1 MGRYRFHVGQFSQT
15 LRVEAMNWNTIVSA
29 ETLVQELSSP
39 DLIIV
44 DARFALGD
52 AQAGEQAWQEA
63 HLPNASYVHLDRDLS
78 DKQKPAQFGRH
89 PLPNADDFCQ
99 TLMRCGISPQSQVV
113 VYDANDG
120 AMAAARFWYLL
131 KLLGHKNVAV
141 LDGGFAR
148 WLELGLPVNNE
159 APVLL
164 PSLYHADFDQSQLI
178 NVDTIKNNLAT
189 NEFVLLDARAAERY
203 RGDIEPID
211 KVAGH
216 IPGALNRQYALNLE
230 NGRFRAAD
238 VLKQDFLALLGKRTA
253 AETILYCGSGVTAC
267 HNLLAM
273 EIAGLQG
280 AKIFPPSWSGWI
292 SDADHAIQK

>member
-1 MGRYRFHVGQFSQT
+1 
-15 LRVEAMNWNTIVSA
+15 MNWNTIVSA
-29 ETLVQELSSP
+29 ETLVQELSNP
-39 DLIIV
+39 DVIIV

-52 AQAGEQAWQEA
+52 SQAGELAWQTA

-99 TLMRCGISPQSQVV
+99 TLMRCGISQQSQVV

-148 WLELGLPVNNE
+148 WLELGLPVNSD

-164 PSLYHADFDQSQLI
+164 PSLYHADFDQSQLVNI
-178 NVDTIKNNLAT
+178 DTIKNNLIA

-216 IPGALNRQYALNLE
+216 IPGALNRPYFLNLE
-230 NGRFRAAD
+230 NGRFRAPN
-238 VLKQDFLALLGKRTA
+238 VLKQDFLALLGNHA
-253 AETILYCGSGVTAC
+253 ADETILYCGSGVTAC
-267 HNLLAM
+267 HTLLAM
-273 EIAGLQG
+273 EVAGLQG
-280 AKIFPPSWSGWI
+280 AKIFAPSWSGWI
-292 SDADHAIQK
+292 GDADHVTQK

>member
-1 MGRYRFHVGQFSQT
+1 
-15 LRVEAMNWNTIVSA
+15 MNWNTIVSA
-29 ETLVQELSSP
+29 EALLLELCNP

-99 TLMRCGISPQSQVV
+99 TLMRCGISRQSQVL

-131 KLLGHKNVAV
+131 KLLGHENVAV

-148 WLELGLPVNNE
+148 WMELALPVNNE

-164 PSLYHADFDQSQLI
+164 PSLYHADFDQAQVVI
-178 NVDTIKNNLAT
+178 AETIKNNLTA

-203 RGDIEPID
+203 RGDVEPID

-216 IPGALNRQYALNLE
+216 IPGALNRPYSMNLE
-230 NGRFRAAD
+230 NGRFRAAE
-238 VLKQDFLALLGKRTA
+238 VLKHEFLALLGEHSA

-273 EIAGLQG
+273 EVAGLQG

-292 SDADHAIQK
+292 SDPKNL

>member
-1 MGRYRFHVGQFSQT
+1 
-15 LRVEAMNWNTIVSA
+15 MNWNTIVSA
-29 ETLVQELSSP
+29 EALLPELTNP

-44 DARFALGD
+44 DARFALSD
-52 AQAGEQAWQEA
+52 AQAGEQAWQTA

-99 TLMRCGISPQSQVV
+99 TLMRCGISQQSQVV

-148 WLELGLPVNNE
+148 WLELGLPVNSE
-159 APVLL
+159 APLLL
-164 PSLYHADFDQSQLI
+164 PSLYHADFDQSQLVNI
-178 NVDTIKNNLAT
+178 DTIKNNPIA

-203 RGDIEPID
+203 RGDVEPID

-216 IPGALNRQYALNLE
+216 IPGALNRPYSLNLE
-230 NGRFRAAD
+230 NGRFRAAAG
-238 VLKQDFLALLGKRTA
+238 LKQDFLALLGNHA
-253 AETILYCGSGVTAC
+253 ADETILYCGSGVTAC

-280 AKIFPPSWSGWI
+280 AKIYPPSWSGWI
-292 SDADHAIQK
+292 SDADHANKK

>member
-1 MGRYRFHVGQFSQT
+1 
-15 LRVEAMNWNTIVSA
+15 MNWNTIVSA
-29 ETLVQELSSP
+29 EALVQHLSDS
-39 DLIIV
+39 DLLLV
-44 DARFALGD
+44 DARFGLGD
-52 AQAGEQAWQEA
+52 AQAGEQAWQAA

-89 PLPNADDFCQ
+89 PLPNADAFCH
-99 TLMRCGISPQSQVV
+99 TLMRCGISRQSQVV

-131 KLLGHKNVAV
+131 RLLGHENVAV

-148 WLELGLPVNNE
+148 WLELGLPVNSE

-164 PSLYHADFDQSQLI
+164 PSLYHADFDTSQI
-178 NVDTIKNNLAT
+178 VSIDTIKNNLAT
-189 NEFVLLDARAAERY
+189 NEFVLLDARAPERF
-203 RGDIEPID
+203 RGEVEPID

-216 IPGALNRQYALNLE
+216 IPGALNRPYGLNLD
-230 NGRFRAAD
+230 NGYFRS
-238 VLKQDFLALLGKRTA
+238 VQSLKHDFIALLGEHSA

-273 EIAGLQG
+273 EIAGLSG

-292 SDADHAIQK
+292 SDSDHVIEK

>member
-1 MGRYRFHVGQFSQT
+1 
-15 LRVEAMNWNTIVSA
+15 MNWNTIVSA
-29 ETLVQELSSP
+29 EELLEHLHDP
-39 DLIIV
+39 DLVVV
-44 DARFALGD
+44 DARFALGGTNSD
-52 AQAGEQAWQEA
+52 AGQTAWQES
-63 HLPNASYVHLDRDLS
+63 HLPNASYVHLDHDLS

-99 TLMRCGISPQSQVV
+99 TLMRCGISRQSQVV

-131 KLLGHKNVAV
+131 RLLGHENVAV

-148 WLELGLPVNNE
+148 WSQLGLPVNNDL
-159 APVLL
+159 PTHL
-164 PSLYHADFDQSQLI
+164 PSLYHADFDVHQIVS
-178 NVDTIKNNLAT
+178 VDTIKNNLT
-189 NEFVLLDARAAERY
+189 SNECLLLDARAPERY

-216 IPGALNRQYALNLE
+216 IPGALNRPYGLNLE
-230 NGRFRAAD
+230 NGRFRSPAL
-238 VLKQDFLALLGKRTA
+238 LKQDFLGLLGQHTA
-253 AETILYCGSGVTAC
+253 SETILYCGSGVTAC

-273 EIAGLQG
+273 EIAGLSG

-292 SDADHAIQK
+292 VDGDNPVETRK

>member
-1 MGRYRFHVGQFSQT
+1 
-15 LRVEAMNWNTIVSA
+15 MNWNTIVSA
-29 ETLVQELSSP
+29 EALLPELTNP

-44 DARFALGD
+44 DARFALSD
-52 AQAGEQAWQEA
+52 AQAGEQAWQTA

-78 DKQKPAQFGRH
+78 DKQKPVQFGRH

-159 APVLL
+159 TPVLL
-164 PSLYHADFDQSQLI
+164 PSLYHADFDQSQFVSI
-178 NVDTIKNNLAT
+178 DTIRNNLSA
-189 NEFVLLDARAAERY
+189 NAFVLLDARAAERY

-216 IPGALNRQYALNLE
+216 IPGALNRPYSLNLE

-238 VLKQDFLALLGKRTA
+238 VLKQEFLELIGEHSA

-273 EIAGLQG
+273 EVAGLQG
-280 AKIFPPSWSGWI
+280 AKIFAPSWSGWI
-292 SDADHAIQK
+292 GDADHAIKK

>member
-1 MGRYRFHVGQFSQT
+1 
-15 LRVEAMNWNTIVSA
+15 MNWNTIVSA
-29 ETLVQELSSP
+29 ETLVQELSNP
-39 DLIIV
+39 DVIIV

-52 AQAGEQAWQEA
+52 SQAGELAWQTA

-99 TLMRCGISPQSQVV
+99 TLMRCGISQQSQVV

-131 KLLGHKNVAV
+131 KLLSHKNVAV

-148 WLELGLPVNNE
+148 WLELGLPVSNE

-164 PSLYHADFDQSQLI
+164 PSLYHADFDQSQLVNI
-178 NVDTIKNNLAT
+178 DTIKNNLIA

-203 RGDIEPID
+203 RGDVEPID

-216 IPGALNRQYALNLE
+216 IPGALNRPYFLNLE

-238 VLKQDFLALLGKRTA
+238 GLKQDFLALLGNHA
-253 AETILYCGSGVTAC
+253 ADETILYCGSGVTAC

-280 AKIFPPSWSGWI
+280 AKIFAPSWSGWI
-292 SDADHAIQK
+292 DDADHVTQK

>member
-1 MGRYRFHVGQFSQT
+1 MT
-15 LRVEAMNWNTIVSA
+15 NWNTIISA
-29 ETLVQELSSP
+29 EELQRHLGDP
-39 DLIIV
+39 DLVLV

-89 PLPNADDFCQ
+89 PLPNADAFCH
-99 TLMRCGISPQSQVV
+99 TLMRCGISRHSQVV

-131 KLLGHKNVAV
+131 RLLGHEKVAV

-148 WLELGLPVNNE
+148 WSELGLPVDNE
-159 APVLL
+159 TPVLL
-164 PSLYHADFDQSQLI
+164 PSLYHADFDQSQMVA
-178 NVDTIKNNLAT
+178 VDTMKNNLT
-189 NEFVLLDARAAERY
+189 SNSFVLLDARAPERY
-203 RGDIEPID
+203 RGEIEPID

-216 IPGALNRQYALNLE
+216 IPGALNRPYSLNLE
-230 NGRFRAAD
+230 NGRLRSPEL
-238 VLKQDFLALLGKRTA
+238 LKQEFLALMGSHSA
-253 AETILYCGSGVTAC
+253 SETVLYCGSGVTAC

-273 EIAGLQG
+273 EVAGLSG
-280 AKIFPPSWSGWI
+280 AKIYPPSWSGWI
-292 SDADHAIQK
+292 SDPENLKT

>member
-1 MGRYRFHVGQFSQT
+1 MGSDGFHAGEFSQT
-15 LRVEAMNWNTIVSA
+15 IRVEAMNWNTIVSA
-29 ETLVQELSSP
+29 EALLLELGNP

-44 DARFALGD
+44 DARFVLGD
-52 AQAGEQAWQEA
+52 AQAGEQAWQTA
-63 HLPNASYVHLDRDLS
+63 HLPKASYVHLDRDLS
-78 DKQKPAQFGRH
+78 DKQKPAHFGRH

-99 TLMRCGISPQSQVV
+99 TLMRCGISRQSQVV

-131 KLLGHKNVAV
+131 KLLGHDNVAV

-164 PSLYHADFDQSQLI
+164 PSLYHADFDQTQI
-178 NVDTIKNNLAT
+178 VIADAIKNNLTAHD
-189 NEFVLLDARAAERY
+189 FVLLDARAAERY
-203 RGDIEPID
+203 RGEVEPID
-211 KVAGH
+211 KIAGH
-216 IPGALNRQYALNLE
+216 IPGALNRPYSLNLE
-230 NGRFRAAD
+230 NGRFRAAE
-238 VLKQDFLALLGKRTA
+238 VLKQEFLALLGRHRA
-253 AETILYCGSGVTAC
+253 SETILYCGSGVTAC

-273 EIAGLQG
+273 EVAGLHG

-292 SDADHAIQK
+292 SDPENS

>member
-1 MGRYRFHVGQFSQT
+1 
-15 LRVEAMNWNTIVSA
+15 MNWNTIVSA
-29 ETLVQELSSP
+29 EALLPELTNP

-44 DARFALGD
+44 DARFSLSD
-52 AQAGEQAWQEA
+52 AQAGEQAWQTA

-89 PLPNADDFCQ
+89 PMPNADDFCQ
-99 TLMRCGISPQSQVV
+99 TLMRCGIFPQSQVV

-148 WLELGLPVNNE
+148 WLELGLPVNNDV
-159 APVLL
+159 PVLL
-164 PSLYHADFDQSQLI
+164 PSLYHADFDQSQLVNI
-178 NVDTIKNNLAT
+178 DTIKNNLAT

-216 IPGALNRQYALNLE
+216 IPGALNRPYSSNLE

-238 VLKQDFLALLGKRTA
+238 GLKQDFLALLGNRA
-253 AETILYCGSGVTAC
+253 VDETILYCGSGVTAC

-280 AKIFPPSWSGWI
+280 AKIFPPSWSGWV
-292 SDADHAIQK
+292 SDAAHATQK

>member
-1 MGRYRFHVGQFSQT
+1 
-15 LRVEAMNWNTIVSA
+15 MNWNTIVSA
-29 ETLVQELSSP
+29 ESLLLELGNP
-39 DLIIV
+39 DLLIV

-52 AQAGEQAWQEA
+52 AQAGEQAWQAA

-89 PLPNADDFCQ
+89 PLPNADDFCH
-99 TLMRCGISPQSQVV
+99 TLMRCGISRQSQVV

-131 KLLGHKNVAV
+131 KLLGHENVAV

-148 WLELGLPVNNE
+148 WMQLELPVNNE

-164 PSLYHADFDQSQLI
+164 PSLYHADFDQTQI
-178 NVDTIKNNLAT
+178 VIADAIKNNLT
-189 NEFVLLDARAAERY
+189 TKEFVLLDARAAERY
-203 RGDIEPID
+203 RGEVEPID
-211 KVAGH
+211 KMAGH
-216 IPGALNRQYALNLE
+216 IPGALNRPYFLNIE
-230 NGRFRAAD
+230 NGCFRAAE
-238 VLKQDFLALLGKRTA
+238 VLKHEFLALLGEHDA
-253 AETILYCGSGVTAC
+253 SETILYCGSGVTAC

-273 EIAGLQG
+273 EVAGLHG

-292 SDADHAIQK
+292 SDPKNS

>member
-1 MGRYRFHVGQFSQT
+1 
-15 LRVEAMNWNTIVSA
+15 MNWNTIVSA

-52 AQAGEQAWQEA
+52 SQAGEQGWQTA

-89 PLPNADDFCQ
+89 PLPNADDFCH

-164 PSLYHADFDQSQLI
+164 PSLYHADFDQSQLAT
-178 NVDTIKNNLAT
+178 VDTIKNNLAT
-189 NEFVLLDARAAERY
+189 NEFVLLDARATERY
-203 RGDIEPID
+203 RGEIEPID
-211 KVAGH
+211 KIAGH
-216 IPGALNRQYALNLE
+216 IPGALNRPYSLNLE

-238 VLKQDFLALLGKRTA
+238 VLKQEFLALLGEHVA
-253 AETILYCGSGVTAC
+253 SETILYCGSGVTAC

-292 SDADHAIQK
+292 SDADHAIEK